1 MAAAILSF
9 CVAAHLVGW
18 TSAWTAMPVRMCASR
33 RSLRPRA
40 SPSLGAKKQKA
51 HFEAYLIEDRDL
63 AAGIFPPP
71 DRRDAVRTH
80 KKHMPE
86 GAPVSKAPDDWA
98 SRWMPGLDLTRKG
111 LRLLHLD
118 PPVLVVDDFFSKEEC
133 EALVA
138 LTETEDAFEVES
150 ATFSTLTASARTST
164 TWYTRH
170 TVVPTFVGRAAELT
184 GRDPN
189 TFEEPQIVRYKTG
202 QRFTWHYDEVPAV
215 HLANGGQRR
224 ATLLVYLND
233 VSAGGGTA
241 FRDLGVT
248 VTPKQGRALLFFPSD
263 VDGVPDDRTLHA
275 GEAPR
280 EGLKYIAQMWLHERD
295 YVPGVVPGAAAGA
308 AAEAFAA
315 YRAAS
320 GVIGAPAAL
329 AAAV

>member
-1 MAAAILSF
+1 MAARVS
-9 CVAAHLVGW
+9 CVRVCLAAAQLIAW
-18 TSAWTAMPVRMCASR
+18 TSAWTATPLVAPRK
-33 RSLRPRA
+33 SLRARA
-40 SPSLGAKKQKA
+40 SPALGAKKQKA
-51 HFEAYLIEDRDL
+51 HFEAYLIADREL

-86 GAPVSKAPDDWA
+86 GAPVSKAPADWA
-98 SRWMPGLDLTRKG
+98 TRWIPTLDLARKG

-118 PPVLVVDDFFSKEEC
+118 PPVLVVDDFFSKAEC

-138 LTETEDAFEVES
+138 LTETDDAYEVAS
-150 ATFSTLTASARTST
+150 ATFSALTASARTST

-170 TVVPTFVGRAAELT
+170 ALVPAFVGRAAELT
-184 GRDPN
+184 GFDPN
-189 TFEEPQIVRYKTG
+189 TFEEPQIVRYKAG
-202 QRFTWHYDEVPAV
+202 QRFTWHYDEVPAA

-233 VSAGGGTA
+233 VAAGGGTA

-248 VTPKQGRALLFFPSD
+248 VTPRQGRALLFFPAD

-280 EGLKYIAQMWLHERD
+280 DGLKYIAQMWLHERD

-308 AAEAFAA
+308 AAEAYAA
-315 YRAAS
+315 YRAAAQQPT
-320 GVIGAPAAL
+320 G
-329 AAAV
+329 AAAAAA